1 MKHASLLFGAAVATG
16 CSSIGNIDLTGEPVS
31 VLPVAPDAP
40 EQWAAAGVT
49 GELPEGDWLAQ
60 FNDPM
65 LGSLVSEALEANPS
79 LDAQIATLRAARFDL
94 LAQRGNRFPFLSAN
108 TSAGA
113 RRSVFEGPGGD
124 AVDTDSAVY
133 GLGLNASWEADLFG
147 RVTAG
152 IDLAE
157 AQVTVAEAD
166 LAAAELSLAA
176 ETAIGWISFNAA
188 LAQQQVAE
196 ATVEARARVADLT
209 ERRFARGLSSALDVR
224 TARSALAGAEAGLAA
239 RQQSTGEAARSLEI
253 LLGRY
258 PATELDAPARL
269 PELAAIRPAGNP
281 VMVLARR
288 PDIASAEAQL
298 VAAGLRAET
307 ARLALRPSLNVTAGL
322 STDGDT
328 VGRIFDPAYVAGQAI
343 ASLTQPIYS
352 GGRLKA
358 QRDAAL
364 QRAEIALANYAR
376 RALTAWREVEDA
388 LAADVFLADQESAQL
403 RALEEAAFAEDIA
416 ERQYRNGLV
425 SIFNLIDAQTRRLN
439 AESNLVSARAQRAT
453 NRVRYHLA
461 LGGGLP
467 VDSQSETTENAG
479 GAGGS
484 PSQ

>member
-1 MKHASLLFGAAVATG
+1 MKHASLLFGAALATG
-16 CSSIGNIDLTGEPVS
+16 CSSIGNFDLAGESVS
-31 VLPVAPDAP
+31 LLPVAPDAP

-65 LGSLVSEALEANPS
+65 LQSLVSEALEANPG

-94 LAQRGNRFPFLSAN
+94 LAQRGNRFPFISAN
-108 TSAGA
+108 ASAGA
-113 RRSVFEGPGGD
+113 RRSVFEGPLGD
-124 AVDTDSAVY
+124 AVESDSAVY

-147 RVTAG
+147 RVSAG

-188 LAQQQVAE
+188 LAQQQVAQ

-209 ERRFARGLSSALDVR
+209 ERRFARGLSTALDVR
-224 TARSALAGAEAGLAA
+224 TARSALAGAEAALAG
-239 RQQSTGEAARSLEI
+239 RRQSTGDAARSLEI

-258 PATELDAPARL
+258 PATELEAPARL
-269 PELAAIRPAGNP
+269 PELDAIRPAGNP

-288 PDIASAEAQL
+288 PDIASAEAQV
-298 VAAGLRAET
+298 VASGLRAET
-307 ARLALRPSLNVTAGL
+307 ARLALRPSLNVTANL

-328 VGRIFDPAYVAGQAI
+328 LSRVFDPAYLAGQAI
-343 ASLTQPIYS
+343 ASLTQPLYS

-364 QRAEIALANYAR
+364 QRAQIALANYAR
-376 RALTAWREVEDA
+376 LALTAWREVEDA

-439 AESNLVSARAQRAT
+439 AESNLVSARAQRAI

-467 VDSQSETTENAG
+467 VESQTEATENAG
-479 GAGGS
+479 LAGGS
-484 PSQ
+484 PSP

>member
-1 MKHASLLFGAAVATG
+1 MKHASLLLGAAIATG
-16 CSSIGNIDLTGEPVS
+16 CSSINNIDLAGEPVE
-31 VLPVAPDAP
+31 LFPVAPEAP
-40 EQWAAAGVT
+40 ERWAAAGVS
-49 GELPEGDWLAQ
+49 GELPEGDWIDQ

-65 LGSLVSEALEANPS
+65 LAGIVTEALEANPG
-79 LDAQIATLRAARFDL
+79 LDAQLAAVRAARFDL
-94 LAQRGNRFPFLSAN
+94 IAQRGTRLPFISASG
-108 TSAGA
+108 SAGA
-113 RRSVFEGPGGD
+113 RRTVFEGPGGD
-124 AVDTDSAVY
+124 ALENDAAVY

-147 RVTAG
+147 RVGAG

-157 AQVTVAEAD
+157 AQLSVAESD

-176 ETAIGWISFNAA
+176 QTVIGWINLNAA

-196 ATVEARARVADLT
+196 ATVDARARVADLT
-209 ERRFARGLSSALDVR
+209 ERRFARGLSTALDVR
-224 TARSALAGAEAGLAA
+224 TARSALAGAQAQLAA
-239 RQQSTGEAARSLEI
+239 RRQATGEAARSLEI

-258 PATELDAPARL
+258 PAAEIDAPAHL
-269 PELAAIRPAGNP
+269 PELEAIRPASNP

-288 PDIASAEAQL
+288 PDIASAEGQV
-298 VAAGLRAET
+298 VAAGLRAEQ
-307 ARLALRPSLNVTAGL
+307 ARLALRPSLNITAGL

-328 VGRIFDPAYVAGQAI
+328 IGRVFDPAYLAGQAI
-343 ASLTQPIYS
+343 ASLTQPLYS
-352 GGRLKA
+352 GGRLEA

-364 QRAEIALANYAR
+364 QRAQIALANYASL
-376 RALTAWREVEDA
+376 ALTAWREVEDT
-388 LAADVFLADQESAQL
+388 LAADVFLAEQENAQL

-439 AESNLVSARAQRAT
+439 AESNLVLARAQRAT

-467 VDSQSETTENAG
+467 VEPPTEAPETAG
-479 GAGGS
+479 QAGGS